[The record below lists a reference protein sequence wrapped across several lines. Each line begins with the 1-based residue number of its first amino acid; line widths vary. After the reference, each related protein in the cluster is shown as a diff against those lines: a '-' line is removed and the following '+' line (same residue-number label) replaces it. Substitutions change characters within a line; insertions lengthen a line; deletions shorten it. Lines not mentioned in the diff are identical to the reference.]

1 MNESL
6 LFYATITI
14 FGIIYIVLALLP
26 RKPVRNKT
34 DYFLAG
40 RNLGVFRATCT
51 LIATQLGAGLLLGT
65 SQQAYNMGLYSLL
78 FTFGISIGLII
89 LGCGLAGKLR
99 AMQIV
104 TTTEI
109 FEKKYHSPLLRKFAS
124 LLVTFTLCGILV
136 GNMVASKSLMQSLG
150 FESDLFFALFW
161 LFIIIYTMI
170 GGLHAVVLTDLVQ
183 VSFIVLVFVGITIF
197 SFFAPHHVFSLAT
210 LATIQEQFAGHLPDT
225 SHLINI
231 LLMPALFA
239 LFEQDLAQIFFASKT
254 KTVAT
259 VTAIITTI
267 FMLTFGLIPIY
278 LGMQAKLMGIAVAH
292 GHSPLLAIVS
302 HMTNNFMLIMVASG
316 ILAAIASTA
325 DALLCAIG
333 ANITQDFSLKF
344 LGLTSVIESKT
355 VTFAMGIIVFGAS
368 YLMPKNIINILVSS
382 YAIPVSCLLIPI
394 LAAYFMHHVRKYA
407 GFGGALGGAFG
418 LIIFYFFPVPFYSLI
433 TLLCSAIG
441 YIIGHVSTP
450 KHLSMNLISK
460 KGTTE

>member
-1 MNESL
+1 MNLSL

-14 FGIIYIVLALLP
+14 FGIIYIALALLP
-26 RKPVRNKT
+26 RKHIKNKT

-40 RNLGVFRATCT
+40 RNLGVLKATCT

-99 AMQIV
+99 SLQIV
-104 TTTEI
+104 TTTQI
-109 FEKKYHSPLLRKFAS
+109 FEKKYHSPLLRKVAS

-136 GNMVASKSLMQSLG
+136 GNMVASKSLMHSLG
-150 FESDLFFALFW
+150 FESDFFFALFW
-161 LFIIIYTMI
+161 LFIIVYTMV

-183 VSFIVLVFVGITIF
+183 VSFIVLVFVGITLYSLF
-197 SFFAPHHVFSLAT
+197 TSHHTLNVAT
-210 LATIQEQFAGHLPDT
+210 LGAMQDQFSGHLPDA
-225 SHLINI
+225 SHLVNI

-259 VTAIITTI
+259 VTAIITTV

-278 LGMQAKLMGIAVAH
+278 LGIQAKLIGLTVATD
-292 GHSPLLAIVS
+292 HSPLLEMVKHI
-302 HMTNNFMLIMVASG
+302 TGPFMVVMIASG

-333 ANITQDFSLKF
+333 ANLTQDFSFAF
-344 LGLTSVIESKT
+344 LRLSPVVESKT

-368 YLMPKNIINILVSS
+368 YLMPKNIINILVGS
-382 YAIPVSCLLIPI
+382 YSIPVSILLVSI
-394 LAAYFMHHVRKYA
+394 LAAYFMPRVRRYA
-407 GFGGALGGAFG
+407 GFGGAIGGTIG
-418 LIIFYFFPVPFYSLI
+418 LVLFYFLPVPFDSVI
-433 TLLCSAIG
+433 TLGFSVIG
-441 YIIGHVSTP
+441 YLIGHFLQPTVPIQSAAQASAKP
-450 KHLSMNLISK
+450 S
-460 KGTTE
+460 